1 MLQPLLKSHQNIL
14 TPWVS
19 SAALEV
25 FKITPELEKPRC
37 LYVGLLYEHQVSAPA
52 LILTFMLAEHRSRQS
67 DAVRVRFAICVSGLP
82 AGEKT
87 FSVSLQSLCDV
98 RTSRFSKSEDYF
110 CFDTDFLKWQ
120 SFVTNLQF
128 MLEQPLHSGLV
139 NLDLNFRFC
148 RCSLDSFCVLS
159 RAASESC
166 TPNYFLSE
174 EGRGHQGTS
183 YVQRSRLCHF

>member
-1 MLQPLLKSHQNIL
+1 MLSTGQSSPVDVAAFTEI
-14 TPWVS
+14 TPKHFDTMS
-19 SAALEV
+19 PSAALEV

-110 CFDTDFLKWQ
+110 CFDTDFLK
-120 SFVTNLQF
+120 
-128 MLEQPLHSGLV
+128 
-139 NLDLNFRFC
+139 
-148 RCSLDSFCVLS
+148 
-159 RAASESC
+159 
-166 TPNYFLSE
+166 
-174 EGRGHQGTS
+174 
-183 YVQRSRLCHF
+183 

>member
-1 MLQPLLKSHQNIL
+1 MLGCCMNTRWAHLLSFSLSCSLSIVL
-14 TPWVS
+14 VS
-19 SAALEV
+19 QMLWEWDLPSVCQDCLQ
-25 FKITPELEKPRC
+25 EKKP
-37 LYVGLLYEHQVSAPA
+37 
-52 LILTFMLAEHRSRQS
+52 
-67 DAVRVRFAICVSGLP
+67 
-82 AGEKT
+82 

-98 RTSRFSKSEDYF
+98 RTSQFSKSEDYF
-110 CFDTDFLKWQ
+110 CFDADFLKWQ